1 MPLSASQERAVEAGW
16 KTREKKIGE
25 TVKVREMV
33 RERER
38 GGKEGIT
45 ELNVCAEKGGR
56 GGQRRRVRGCRRREE
71 RGGWRG
77 WKYEVSILLLRISTW
92 LRDGGCAQGE
102 KVEGAE
108 VTAHGGGTLGV
119 QMGWY
124 NGH

>member
-1 MPLSASQERAVEAGW
+1 MCGRRKREEEEDNVDVFVGVEGG
-16 KTREKKIGE
+16 K
-25 TVKVREMV
+25 
-33 RERER
+33 R
-38 GGKEGIT
+38 GG
-45 ELNVCAEKGGR
+45 R
-56 GGQRRRVRGCRRREE
+56 
-71 RGGWRG
+71 RG